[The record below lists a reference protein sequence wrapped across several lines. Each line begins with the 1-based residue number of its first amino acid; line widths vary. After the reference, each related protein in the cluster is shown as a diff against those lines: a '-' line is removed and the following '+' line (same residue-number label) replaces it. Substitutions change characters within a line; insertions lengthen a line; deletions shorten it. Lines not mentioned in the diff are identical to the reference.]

1 MKTLK
6 WLLFATSFIII
17 SCSNSS
23 DDSPQNSSENY
34 TFSIDQDIQNIQE
47 LDNVTFFIQNTN
59 SANIN
64 SIAWYVNNTMVSNTS
79 TNLQKT
85 FLTFGSFTI
94 KAVVNYYNSQNTLL
108 TKTIEKQIQVSER
121 PKNLVTIKKI
131 EIVSFTDAYQF
142 YVSLNGYYMKSKFD
156 IRELDELDNP
166 VIRLISTENSQ
177 NWGNSSSMT
186 YPMSWDIISQNYQ
199 VKVYQSGNYY
209 PNNQQYYHTDLTFYG
224 AKSLVGVQQPFQ
236 QISNFKLDLNP
247 YRSLHPTTINVS
259 NLNMEI
265 KLTLQWN

>member
-23 DDSPQNSSENY
+23 EDSPQNSSENY
-34 TFSIDQDIQNIQE
+34 TFSIDQNIQNIQE

-94 KAVVNYYNSQNTLL
+94 KAVINYYNSQSTLL
-108 TKTIEKQIQVSER
+108 SKTIEKQIQVSER

-131 EIVSFTDAYQF
+131 EILSFTDAYQF
-142 YVSLNGYYMKSKFD
+142 YVSLNCFF
-156 IRELDELDNP
+156 LA
-166 VIRLISTENSQ
+166 LIYRCSF
-177 NWGNSSSMT
+177 
-186 YPMSWDIISQNYQ
+186 IIIKY
-199 VKVYQSGNYY
+199 
-209 PNNQQYYHTDLTFYG
+209 
-224 AKSLVGVQQPFQ
+224 
-236 QISNFKLDLNP
+236 FKLLQKIFILLFKILRLKNEDL
-247 YRSLHPTTINVS
+247 I
-259 NLNMEI
+259 
-265 KLTLQWN
+265 